1 MRFSIAVI
9 IVALTAAM
17 SVGACFEDAHARK
30 ADGECNMSMS
40 ILGCAMIGNG
50 ASQ

>member
-9 IVALTAAM
+9 IVALTAAI
-17 SVGACFEDAHARK
+17 SASGCFEDAHARK
-30 ADGECNMSMS
+30 AGDECNMSMS